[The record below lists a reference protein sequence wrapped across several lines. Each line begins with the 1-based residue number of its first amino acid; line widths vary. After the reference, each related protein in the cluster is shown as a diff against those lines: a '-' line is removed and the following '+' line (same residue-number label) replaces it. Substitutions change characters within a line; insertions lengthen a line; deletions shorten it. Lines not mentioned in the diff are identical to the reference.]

1 VWVAAVA
8 LSDLNTRKIPNAL
21 VVAGGLLGLAIA
33 LHSGTIL
40 DSIAGIGAAFA
51 IGIVPFALRALGAG
65 DVKASMT
72 VGSFVGALGVV
83 KIILA
88 TALLSGAIA
97 WLWWTVQRFR
107 PSEHPS
113 TIPVGVPLALS
124 TWALTAGFWLN

>member
-1 VWVAAVA
+1 VGVVA
-8 LSDLNTRKIPNAL
+8 LSDLKTRKIPNTL
-21 VVAGGLLGLAIA
+21 VAVGALLGLAIA
-33 LHSGTIL
+33 VNSGTL
-40 DSIAGIGAAFA
+40 LESLAGIATAFA

-72 VGSFVGALGVV
+72 VGSFVGALGVA

-88 TALLSGAIA
+88 TALASGAIA

-107 PSEHPS
+107 PSDHPS
-113 TIPVGVPLALS
+113 TIPVGLPLALS